1 MIPVYEPQIG
11 EAEITRVT
19 ECLRSGWITQGPLV
33 AEFER
38 RWAAYCGRKYGVA
51 VSSGTAALQAAVAAL
66 DLRHK
71 DEVLLP
77 TFTMIAC
84 AMAVV
89 ESGATPVLVDCD
101 PKTWCM
107 DPEEAEAKVTSR
119 TRAIMPVH
127 IYGHPVDMDPILDCA
142 KRHDLAVIEDVAEA
156 HGAEYLT
163 GRKTSHPQWR
173 RCGALGTMSTFSF
186 YANKII
192 TTGEG
197 GMVLTD
203 DSDTAD
209 RLRSLRNMCFGKEQ
223 RFCHERLG
231 FNFRITE
238 LQAAIG
244 IAQVERIQTILE
256 RKRTIATLYRASLQD
271 TKALQLPAEESW
283 AKNVFWMY
291 GVVLTEEAGMDA
303 REFALR
309 LKQEGVETR
318 PFFLG
323 MHEQPALHR
332 RGLFRDERYPMAEH
346 LSKQGLYL
354 PSGPGLKDEE
364 VDSVCRIIREV
375 LN

>member
-1 MIPVYEPQIG
+1 MIRVYEPQIG